1 MRIIQSLFFLTLL
14 GIAVFYF
21 LDRTETS
28 PEEVVQQV
36 TKIVKEKR
44 HVLDTKVS
52 PSEEDTSVVPLEGN
66 IFQWI
71 GQTSEAL
78 EGSFGVP
85 VRIDKS
91 AYDYEWWVYTNST
104 NQYVQFGVEDNV
116 VKTIFA
122 TGEGLDINPVYIGQ
136 PYGEVDQEFS
146 FSEEVSYNNGV
157 SSYKFRISKEDIQV
171 RPLVKLNDNT
181 FIQLYFDTF
190 TDKLSSLRV
199 LTADTILKQR
209 PYEIEYRGKLP
220 DDPIFTEDEW
230 EEIEKG
236 MEQQI
241 YDITNII
248 RHRHGKDKLDWEESV
263 SNVAFLHSKDM
274 EENNYFS
281 HYSLNGDGLKERL
294 EAGEVFYTAAGENIA
309 AQYPD
314 APAAME
320 GWLNSEGHREALLS
334 NDYTHIG
341 VGVHRLYYTQ
351 NFLGKPL

>member
-1 MRIIQSLFFLTLL
+1 MRIIRNLFLLSLLA
-14 GIAVFYF
+14 IAGFYV

-28 PEEVVQQV
+28 PKEVVQQV
-36 TKIVKEKR
+36 TDIVKEKR
-44 HVLDTKVS
+44 HVLESKIS
-52 PSEEDTSVVPLEGN
+52 PEEVNIEPVPLEGN

-71 GQTSEAL
+71 GKSSDEL
-78 EGSFGVP
+78 KKDFGEP
-85 VRIDKS
+85 IRIDKS

-104 NQYVQFGVEDNV
+104 NQYVQFGIEDDV

-122 TGEGLDINPVYIGQ
+122 TGENLDTEPINIGQ
-136 PYGEVDQEFS
+136 PYEEVNQKFGFTD
-146 FSEEVSYNNGV
+146 EVSYNNGI
-157 SSYKFRISKEDIQV
+157 SSYTFRISEEDIGV
-171 RPLVKLNDNT
+171 RPLVKLNDST

-190 TDKLSSLRV
+190 TDKLSSVRV
-199 LTADTILKQR
+199 LTADTLLKHR

-220 DDPIFTEDEW
+220 DEPNFTDGEW
-230 EEIEKG
+230 QEIEEG

-241 YDITNII
+241 YDLTNII
-248 RHRHGKDKLDWEESV
+248 RHRHGKSMLDWKESV

-294 EAGEVFYTAAGENIA
+294 EAEDVFYLAAGENIA

-334 NDYTHIG
+334 DDYTHIG
-341 VGVHRLYYTQ
+341 VGVYRLYYTQ
-351 NFLGKPL
+351 NFLDKPL